1 MADKDILWK
10 QYAQNVDLY
19 KFYLDL
25 TVKINVFYYA
35 VTGAILTYY
44 FQHSSD
50 PLSHFALLL
59 PIVFSLAISGI
70 FGYGSLLLGVVRS
83 ELFKIRDQLGLHAA
97 PDVMVLVVF
106 LRVFGA
112 ILVLVGIVLIVL
124 FFHEGGFS
132 GRGLTSA

>member
-50 PLSHFALLL
+50 RLSRFALLL
-59 PIVFSLAISGI
+59 PIVFSLAISSI
-70 FGYGSLLLGVVRS
+70 FVYGSLLLRVVRA
-83 ELFKIRDQLGLHAA
+83 ELFRIRDQLELDTA
-97 PDVMVLVVF
+97 PDVIVLVVF

-112 ILVLVGIVLIVL
+112 ILVLVGVALIIL
-124 FFHEGGFS
+124 FCREGGF
-132 GRGLTSA
+132 AVAA